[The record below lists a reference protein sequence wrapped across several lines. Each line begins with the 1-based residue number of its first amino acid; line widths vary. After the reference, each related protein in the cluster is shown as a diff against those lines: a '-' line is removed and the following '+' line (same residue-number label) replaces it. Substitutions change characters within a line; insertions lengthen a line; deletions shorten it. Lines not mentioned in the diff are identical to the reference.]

1 MFLRFRPAHI
11 SMINRRAS
19 SPAALGS
26 AVRAGGSRL
35 TNGIPSPPN
44 RPSQP
49 TATATT
55 VLAGKGALRSLPG
68 PLPAPRRCG
77 PTLTRWA
84 APAGTS
90 RAPPRC
96 A

>member
-19 SPAALGS
+19 SSAVLGS
-26 AVRAGGSRL
+26 AVHARGSRL
-35 TNGIPSPPN
+35 TSGNLFSPG
-44 RPSQP
+44 RPSQL
-49 TATATT
+49 TTTATT
-55 VLAGKGALRSLPG
+55 LLAGKGALRSLPG